1 MSSGPE
7 APGTTGSS
15 GLRGLRRFVD
25 KPPAAAPTPADVLK
39 RFTRPRSLDEDQE
52 VCEMCGEVIAHEH
65 PHVVNVESRSLLC
78 TCRGCYLL
86 FTQEGAAGGKYRAV
100 PDRYLYDPAFRLS
113 ESQWDDIQ
121 IPVSMAFFFINS
133 SMERFVSFYPS
144 PAGAT
149 ESLLDL
155 GAWAE
160 VIRANPQVPDL
171 APDVEAILL
180 NKVDAGWPRPDRKT
194 DAGWPRPDR
203 KTDAGWPR
211 PDRKTDAGWPRPDR
225 KTDAGWP
232 RPDRRTEERF
242 ECFLVPIDACYELV
256 GLVKVHWKGFAGGE
270 KVWEEVT
277 AFLDRLRDRGRLVE
291 HKDVDE

>member
-1 MSSGPE
+1 MSSRPG
-7 APGTTGSS
+7 APGRAGGPAPS
-15 GLRGLRRFVD
+15 GLRRFVD
-25 KPPAAAPTPADVLK
+25 QPPAPAPTAADVLK
-39 RFTRPRSLDEDQE
+39 RFTRPRSVEEDQE

-65 PHVVNVESRSLLC
+65 PHVVNLETRTLLC
-78 TCRGCYLL
+78 TCRGCYLW
-86 FTQEGAAGGKYRAV
+86 FTPEGAAGGKYRAV

-133 SMERFVSFYPS
+133 SMGRFVSFYPS

-155 GAWAE
+155 SAWEE
-160 VIRANPQVPDL
+160 VIRANPQIPDL

-180 NKVDAGWPRPDRKT
+180 NKA
-194 DAGWPRPDR
+194 
-203 KTDAGWPR
+203 
-211 PDRKTDAGWPRPDR
+211 
-225 KTDAGWP
+225 
-232 RPDRRTEERF
+232 ESF

-270 KVWEEVT
+270 KVWAEIT

-291 HKDVDE
+291 HQNVDE

>member
-180 NKVDAGWPRPDRKT
+180 NK
-194 DAGWPRPDR
+194 
-203 KTDAGWPR
+203 
-211 PDRKTDAGWPRPDR
+211 
-225 KTDAGWP
+225 DAGWP

>member
-1 MSSGPE
+1 MSSGPD
-7 APGTTGSS
+7 APGRAGAPR
-15 GLRGLRRFVD
+15 LRGLRRFVD
-25 KPPAAAPTPADVLK
+25 QPPAAAPTAADVLK
-39 RFTRPRSLDEDQE
+39 RFTRPRSSEEDRE

-65 PHVVNVESRSLLC
+65 PHVVNLESRTLLC

-133 SMERFVSFYPS
+133 SIERFVSFYPS

-155 GAWAE
+155 GAWDD
-160 VIRANPQVPDL
+160 VIRANPQIPHL

-180 NKVDAGWPRPDRKT
+180 NKA
-194 DAGWPRPDR
+194 
-203 KTDAGWPR
+203 
-211 PDRKTDAGWPRPDR
+211 
-225 KTDAGWP
+225 DAGWP

-270 KVWEEVT
+270 KVWEEIT

>member
-155 GAWAE
+155 GAWTE

-203 KTDAGWPR
+203 K
-211 PDRKTDAGWPRPDR
+211 
-225 KTDAGWP
+225 
-232 RPDRRTEERF
+232 TEERF